1 MHIIRL
7 QVFVVD
13 TARCDILAERYL
25 VIDVRLLHLGL
36 NAASSRVLWLG
47 ISLLCDELAHIVG
60 ELALEQLLAF
70 GFGHVTRVAHVG
82 EGVG

>member
-36 NAASSRVLWLG
+36 NAASSCVLRLG
-47 ISLLCDELAHIVG
+47 IALLCDQLAHIVCK
-60 ELALEQLLAF
+60 LALEKLLAF
-70 GFGHVTRVAHVG
+70 RFGHVTWIAHLLV
-82 EGVG
+82 